1 MKVDAGL
8 KFFVFLIIFG
18 VSLVFGGAA
27 ARSSPF
33 AAVLICVGGFFA
45 AWLISSSVRMVA
57 QWQRAVVLRLGK
69 FAGLKGP
76 GLFFII
82 PLVESVSNV
91 VDTRTISSTFR
102 AEQTIT
108 ADTVPVDVD
117 AVLFWRVFD
126 VEKAVLEVQQYDQ
139 SVGWAAQTALRD
151 VIGRSTL
158 ADVLSGREK
167 IDAVLKQII
176 DSRTEPWGVR
186 VESHGLPYVGEKPE
200 TIKVWGRRR
209 LSVLARLLPIAE
221 KFTVQLLGSGL
232 PSIWTA
238 HLGDMRFVL
247 GLSGWTTNDWTGR
260 GNLELLSGAFVAYL
274 RTSARIL
281 EHLRKQHRSSFD
293 ELSRLVETS
302 RPALIGSLHHLSQQ
316 GQVIF
321 DFATR
326 QYRFREVMPVALSD
340 SVLGPPSP
348 ELAAGIDTYKRGG
361 VWLERR
367 EVLPKARQLLIAQV
381 KTEGARVGYRCE
393 AVFDSDGGFSKA
405 TCGCDHFRQFRL
417 KKGPCRHLIALKLF
431 ENAEIL
437 STDSAKKELLC

>member
-8 KFFVFLIIFG
+8 KFFLFLIIFI

-27 ARSSPF
+27 ARSNYY
-33 AAVLICVGGFFA
+33 AAAMIWVGGFFA

-69 FAGLKGP
+69 FVGLKGP

-186 VESHGLPYVGEKPE
+186 VESVEIRDVIIPSALQDAMS
-200 TIKVWGRRR
+200 RQ
-209 LSVLARLLPIAE
+209 AQAE
-221 KFTVQLLGSGL
+221 RERQ
-232 PSIWTA
+232 
-238 HLGDMRFVL
+238 
-247 GLSGWTTNDWTGR
+247 
-260 GNLELLSGAFVAYL
+260 
-274 RTSARIL
+274 ARIIL
-281 EHLRKQHRSSFD
+281 GES
-293 ELSRLVETS
+293 ETQI
-302 RPALIGSLHHLSQQ
+302 AHK
-316 GQVIF
+316 F
-321 DFATR
+321 MEAA
-326 QYRFREVMPVALSD
+326 VMYEKSPVALHLRAMNMLYEGMKDKGSLIIVP
-340 SVLGPPSP
+340 SSALETMNLGGGMQYAALASQAQAASGATNLHAGAAGQNPVAAPVSTPPSAVETP
-348 ELAAGIDTYKRGG
+348 PMMFPGGI
-361 VWLERR
+361 
-367 EVLPKARQLLIAQV
+367 
-381 KTEGARVGYRCE
+381 
-393 AVFDSDGGFSKA
+393 
-405 TCGCDHFRQFRL
+405 
-417 KKGPCRHLIALKLF
+417 
-431 ENAEIL
+431 
-437 STDSAKKELLC
+437 